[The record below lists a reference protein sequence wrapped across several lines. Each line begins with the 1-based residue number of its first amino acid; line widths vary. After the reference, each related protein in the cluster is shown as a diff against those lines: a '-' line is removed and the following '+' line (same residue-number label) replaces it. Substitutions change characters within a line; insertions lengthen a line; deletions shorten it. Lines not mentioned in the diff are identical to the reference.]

1 MPTIHSAK
9 LNQSVEIITATLHS
23 PHLVVI
29 DIHIHSIRQGAL
41 SFMLTGIMS
50 LEVRVLGSW
59 ELGSWEVGEL
69 VSWELGVGK
78 SAVGQL
84 GSQQLGSQMIGRLGI
99 REWRNGGVGQF
110 RIS

>member
-50 LEVRVLGSW
+50 LDVRVLGSW

-69 VSWELGVGK
+69 VSWELG
-78 SAVGQL
+78 SQQL

-99 REWRNGGVGQF
+99 RGRNGGVGQF

>member
-78 SAVGQL
+78 SAVGKSDDWEVGNQGVEEW
-84 GSQQLGSQMIGRLGI
+84 GS
-99 REWRNGGVGQF
+99 WTV
-110 RIS
+110 

>member
-23 PHLVVI
+23 PHLVII

-59 ELGSWEVGEL
+59 DLGSWEVGEL
-69 VSWELGVGK
+69 VSWELG
-78 SAVGQL
+78 SQQL